1 VGFLLLTEYYR
12 RKNKLLP
19 FFSVVI
25 VTGIHSKPKEAS
37 WMRIQSMRHKDVPS
51 LTVWFALPGTM
62 TFFTDKGCGESR
74 VVHGHR
80 VAQHPLVAVGD
91 SDNNR

>member
-1 VGFLLLTEYYR
+1 
-12 RKNKLLP
+12 
-19 FFSVVI
+19 
-25 VTGIHSKPKEAS
+25 
-37 WMRIQSMRHKDVPS
+37 MRHMDVPS
-51 LTVWFALPGTM
+51 LMVWFVLSGTM

-91 SDNNR
+91 SDNNL

>member
-1 VGFLLLTEYYR
+1 
-12 RKNKLLP
+12 
-19 FFSVVI
+19 
-25 VTGIHSKPKEAS
+25 
-37 WMRIQSMRHKDVPS
+37 MRHKDVPS

-91 SDNNR
+91 SDNSL

>member
-1 VGFLLLTEYYR
+1 M
-12 RKNKLLP
+12 P

-25 VTGIHSKPKEAS
+25 V
-37 WMRIQSMRHKDVPS
+37 
-51 LTVWFALPGTM
+51 
-62 TFFTDKGCGESR
+62 TDKGCGESR

-91 SDNNR
+91 SDNNLYTTFFADLYIRAKPYHE

>member
-1 VGFLLLTEYYR
+1 M
-12 RKNKLLP
+12 P

-25 VTGIHSKPKEAS
+25 ASGIHNKLEESS
-37 WMRIQSMRHKDVPS
+37 WMRIQSMRHMDVPS
-51 LTVWFALPGTM
+51 LTVWFVLSGTM
-62 TFFTDKGCGESR
+62 TLFTVKGCGESR

-91 SDNNR
+91 SGNNL